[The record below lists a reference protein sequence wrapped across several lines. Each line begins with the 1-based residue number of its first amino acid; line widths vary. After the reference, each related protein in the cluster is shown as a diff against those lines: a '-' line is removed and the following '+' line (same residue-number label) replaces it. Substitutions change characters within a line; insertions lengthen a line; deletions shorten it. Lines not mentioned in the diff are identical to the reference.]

1 MLTFEKLIQT
11 PEYWMET
18 IQNELYRQVKK
29 FLDEKGITQ
38 TQLAKNLKVT
48 KGYISQVLNGNFNFT
63 LSKLIELS
71 LAVGVVPDLE
81 FRSFADYAAKEL
93 KSQYDVDFVIP
104 ANQPAVFE
112 AVKSESTALVSIGKT
127 YISHLKIAN

>member
-1 MLTFEKLIQT
+1 MLTFEKLIRT

-48 KGYISQVLNGNFNFT
+48 KGYVSQVLNGNFNFT

-71 LAVGVVPDLE
+71 LAVGVAPDLE
-81 FRSFADYAAKEL
+81 FRSFADYTAKEQ
-93 KSQYDVDFVIP
+93 KSQYDADFVIP
-104 ANQPAVFE
+104 ANRPAVFV
-112 AVKSESTALVSIGKT
+112 AVKTKITAVVSIGKT
-127 YISHLKIAN
+127 YTSHLKIAN